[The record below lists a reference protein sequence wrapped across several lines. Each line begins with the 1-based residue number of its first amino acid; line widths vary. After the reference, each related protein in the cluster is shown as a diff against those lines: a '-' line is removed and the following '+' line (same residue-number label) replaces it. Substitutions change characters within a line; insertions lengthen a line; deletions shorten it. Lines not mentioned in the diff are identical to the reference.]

1 MLKAPRAK
9 ANRAGLLWPAAAL
22 VALIGCGS
30 DSSGPNP
37 DDYNG
42 LWTLS
47 VQDAGGCWTSFVL
60 MLAIAD
66 VAEQEGGRV
75 GLDGVFWFA
84 SDPTRKSGLGGGIDS
99 SRSFDLHFVS
109 FVLGGDGATFV
120 GGGASPSKLEG
131 TFTDVSGEVSGTPG
145 CAAQAVATK

>member
-1 MLKAPRAK
+1 MLKAPRPK
-9 ANRAGLLWPAAAL
+9 ANRAGLLWPAAL

-37 DDYNG
+37 DDYKG
-42 LWTLS
+42 LWTLA
-47 VQDAGGCWTSFVL
+47 VQDARGCWTSFVL
-60 MLAIAD
+60 MLEIAD
-66 VAEQEGGRV
+66 VAEQGGGRV
-75 GLDGVFWFA
+75 GLDGAFWFG

-109 FVLGGDGATFV
+109 FVSGSDGATFV
-120 GGGASPSKLEG
+120 GGDASPSKLEG

-145 CAAQAVATK
+145 CAAHAVATK

>member
-9 ANRAGLLWPAAAL
+9 TKRAGLLWPATL

-37 DDYNG
+37 DDYKG
-42 LWTLS
+42 LWTLA
-47 VQDAGGCWTSFVL
+47 VQDAGGCSTSFVL

-66 VAEQEGGRV
+66 VTEQGGGEV
-75 GLDGVFWFA
+75 GLDGAFWFA

-109 FVLGGDGATFV
+109 LVLGSDGATFV
-120 GGGASPSKLEG
+120 GSGASPSKLEG
-131 TFTDVSGEVSGTPG
+131 TFTDVSGEMSGTPG
-145 CAAQAVATK
+145 CAAHAVATK